1 MLRKV
6 TGALLI
12 VVPILIAPVVMYTA
26 LRAQRR
32 LGSEAAGWIAAI
44 PTTVPIAVLAVGL
57 QTGDQ
62 SASTLTLSAA
72 SHVPAQICFAICFAA
87 GMRRYGIAPGFAL
100 GAAAFVGVSLVIAFV
115 PVSVSI
121 AAAVV
126 ALAIG
131 PRLLTSPVAPELV
144 EHEQSGPTGW
154 GLWLIR
160 RDRLRPVVEV

>member
-1 MLRKV
+1 MMRNPSVLF
-6 TGALLI
+6 
-12 VVPILIAPVVMYTA
+12 VVL
-26 LRAQRR
+26 
-32 LGSEAAGWIAAI
+32 AAI
-44 PTTVPIAVLAVGL
+44 GAFYIGYGVASGIGFDLWTSGRLVFRSGPPRLEPTLAVG
-57 QTGDQ
+57 
-62 SASTLTLSAA
+62 
-72 SHVPAQICFAICFAA
+72 
-87 GMRRYGIAPGFAL
+87 AL
-100 GAAAFVGVSLVIAFV
+100 AAAFVGVSLVIAFV